1 MTAPILVTGATGKVG
16 GQIIKNLTSA
26 GIPVKAAVR
35 NPTSAGH
42 LRQPGIELVAC
53 DYQQPETFANAFANV
68 EHAFLLL
75 LSLAAPPEN
84 VIAIVDSAIRAGVR
98 HLVTMSGMSAGYDTT
113 LPAYTVEQHIQQS
126 GIGYTL
132 LRPNWFMQNFSTFMR
147 DSIINNGTIA
157 VPAAHARAS
166 FIDMRDIAAVATT
179 ALTQPGHAH
188 NAYTLTGSAALSH
201 DDVAAI
207 LSQVSGR
214 TITYTPITDEEMRD
228 ALKNTGSSDQGID
241 VMSKLYQ
248 SFRAGDAA
256 PIFPDVEQV
265 LGRAPIPFE
274 QYATDHADAW
284 T

>member
-1 MTAPILVTGATGKVG
+1 MTQPILITGATGKVG
-16 GQIIKNLTSA
+16 GQIIKNLTSV

-35 NPTSAGH
+35 NPARADH
-42 LRQPGIELVAC
+42 LRQPSIELVHC
-53 DYQQPETFANAFANV
+53 DYQQPQTFADAFANV
-68 EHAFLLL
+68 EQAFLLL

-113 LPAYTVEQHIQQS
+113 LPAYKVEQHIQHS

-132 LRPNWFMQNFSTFMR
+132 LRPNWFMQNFNTFMR
-147 DSIINNGTIA
+147 DSIINSGTIA
-157 VPAAHARAS
+157 VPAANAKAS

-179 ALTQPGHAH
+179 ALTQPGHTS
-188 NAYTLTGSAALSH
+188 NAYTLTGSIALSH
-201 DDVAAI
+201 DDIAAI

-214 TITYTPITDEEMRD
+214 TITYTPITDDDMRA
-228 ALKNTGSSDQGID
+228 ALKNAGSSDQGVE

-256 PIFPDVEQV
+256 PVFPDVEQV
-265 LGRAPIPFE
+265 LGRAPTTFE

-284 T
+284 K